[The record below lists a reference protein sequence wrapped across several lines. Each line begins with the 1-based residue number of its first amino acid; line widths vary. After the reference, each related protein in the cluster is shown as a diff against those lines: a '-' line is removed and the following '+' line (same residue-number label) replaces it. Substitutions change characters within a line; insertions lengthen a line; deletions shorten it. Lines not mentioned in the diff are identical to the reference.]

1 MLLLGVV
8 VCEWVS
14 KISSYDKFS
23 FMCVDVSDDRLNAQI
38 DFNEI
43 IRIQVF
49 GCRISVEPINEKY
62 RINLFK
68 MVVI

>member
-14 KISSYDKFS
+14 NITSYDKCLFL
-23 FMCVDVSDDRLNAQI
+23 CVDVSDDRLNAQI
-38 DFNEI
+38 EI
-43 IRIQVF
+43 LRIQVF
-49 GCRISVEPINEKY
+49 GCRIISVESINEKN

-68 MVVI
+68 MAVKY